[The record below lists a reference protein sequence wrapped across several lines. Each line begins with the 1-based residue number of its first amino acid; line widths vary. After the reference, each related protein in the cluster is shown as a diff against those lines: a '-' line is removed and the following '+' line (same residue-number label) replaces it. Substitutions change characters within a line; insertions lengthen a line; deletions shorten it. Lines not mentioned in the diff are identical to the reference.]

1 MDYHFPV
8 LINEVLDL
16 LHVSPG
22 KTYVDATLGN
32 GGHTLEI
39 LNHGGKVI
47 AFDAD
52 LDNIKIAK
60 NRINNKNLTI
70 INDNFAN
77 IDKHIK
83 QKVDGILFDLGLSVN
98 QQKGIGKGFS
108 FNDSESLDMRLFK
121 DNPSAKDIVN
131 TYSKEDLFKIL
142 SFYAQEKKSR
152 LISSLIVK
160 HRPFHNALELA
171 NTIRVNLPKTSK
183 IDSATKTFLALR
195 IFVNDEFNNL
205 KTALEKSLVL
215 VKSGG
220 IVCVIS
226 FHSGEDRIVKQF
238 IRKHHLK
245 TTMTLPSIT
254 EIKNNP
260 LSRSSVLRSF
270 QIE

>member
-1 MDYHFPV
+1 MQYHQPV
-8 LINEVLDL
+8 LINEVLEL
-16 LHVSPG
+16 LKIIPG
-22 KTYVDATLGN
+22 NTYIDATLGN

-39 LNHGGKVI
+39 LKLGGKVI

-52 LDNIKIAK
+52 IDNIKIAK
-60 NRINNKNLTI
+60 DRINNKNLTI
-70 INDNFAN
+70 INDNFIN

-83 QKVDGILFDLGLSVN
+83 HQVNGILFDLGLSVN
-98 QQKGIGKGFS
+98 QQKGTGKGFS
-108 FNDSESLDMRLFK
+108 FNDSKSLDMRLFK
-121 DNPSAKDIVN
+121 DNPSAQDIVN
-131 TYSKEDLFKIL
+131 TYSKEDIFKIL
-142 SFYAQEKKSR
+142 SYYAQEKNSR
-152 LISSLIVK
+152 LISKLIVK

-171 NTIRVNLPKTSK
+171 DMIRANLPKTSK

-205 KTALEKSLVL
+205 KTALEKSLTM

-245 TTMTLPSIT
+245 TTMTLPSDI

-270 QIE
+270 EIE

>member
-8 LINEVLDL
+8 LINEVIETLKPD
-16 LHVSPG
+16 SS
-22 KTYVDATLGN
+22 KTFVDCTLGN

-39 LNHGGKVI
+39 LNHGAKVI

-60 NRINNKNLTI
+60 NRIKNKNLSI

-98 QQKGIGKGFS
+98 QQKGTGKGFS
-108 FNDSESLDMRLFK
+108 FNDPQSLDMRLFK
-121 DNPSAKDIVN
+121 DNPSAKDVIN

-142 SFYAQEKKSR
+142 SFYAQEKNSR
-152 LISSLIVK
+152 LISKLIVK
-160 HRPFHNALELA
+160 HRPFANSLELA
-171 NTIRVNLPKTSK
+171 KMIRVNLPKTSK

-205 KTALEKSLVL
+205 KIALDKSLSL
-215 VKSGG
+215 VKKGG
-220 IVCVIS
+220 TICVIS

-245 TTMTLPSIT
+245 NIVSFPSTT

-260 LSRSSVLRSF
+260 LSRSSILRSF